1 MADVND
7 ETEHQQVVIALMNEN
22 EQLSSSN
29 EVKSKVKKRR
39 PKKNYCT
46 EDYLVGYGVPIFVII
61 LVITGIVLAIFVM
74 RRYNQNCKRTEGAS
88 CRGLRWLFT

>member
-7 ETEHQQVVIALMNEN
+7 EAEHQQVVIALMSEN
-22 EQLSSSN
+22 EQSSDKK
-29 EVKSKVKKRR
+29 VKPKSKKRR

-61 LVITGIVLAIFVM
+61 LVITGIILAIFAM
-74 RRYNQNCKRTEGAS
+74 RRYNQNCKHTKGAS
-88 CRGLRWLFT
+88 CRGLRWLFS